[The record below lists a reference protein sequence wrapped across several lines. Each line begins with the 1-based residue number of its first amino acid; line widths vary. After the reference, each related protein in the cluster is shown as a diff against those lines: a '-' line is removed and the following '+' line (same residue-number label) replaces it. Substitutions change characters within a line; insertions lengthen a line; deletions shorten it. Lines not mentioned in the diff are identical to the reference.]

1 MRPRRSSAA
10 LATMALTSLQDVRN
24 FRRVDSRLA
33 TCGQPTEEQL
43 ASARSTGVE
52 VVINL
57 ALHDDPRYS
66 LADERGSVEAL
77 GMRYVHIPVQFGAP
91 TESDLLAFFDAME
104 SSRNRHVLVHCA
116 ANYRVT
122 AFLGLY
128 RRIKQGWSGDAAF
141 QLMGTVW
148 KADAVWTEFIETM
161 LAKHG

>member
-1 MRPRRSSAA
+1 
-10 LATMALTSLQDVRN
+10 LQDVRN
-24 FRRVDSRLA
+24 YREVDGRLA

-43 ASARSTGVE
+43 AAARADGVE

-77 GMRYVHIPVQFGAP
+77 GMAYVHIPVQFDAP
-91 TESDLLAFFDAME
+91 TEAGLLAFFEAMDSNAE
-104 SSRNRHVLVHCA
+104 HHILVHCA

-128 RRIKQGWSGDAAF
+128 RRLRQGWPTDHAF

-148 KADAVWTEFIETM
+148 EPNAVWSQFIATM
-161 LAKHG
+161 LAKYGG

>member
-1 MRPRRSSAA
+1 
-10 LATMALTSLQDVRN
+10 MALTQLHDVRN
-24 FRRVDSRLA
+24 FRRVDSKLA

-66 LADERGSVEAL
+66 LANERGTVEAL
-77 GMRYVHIPVQFGAP
+77 GMTYVHIPVQFGAP
-91 TESDLLAFFDAME
+91 TESDLLAFFEAMDSNGE
-104 SSRNRHVLVHCA
+104 RHVLIHCA

-128 RRIKQGWSGDAAF
+128 RRLRQGWAADQAF
-141 QLMGTVW
+141 QLMDTIW
-148 KADAVWTEFIETM
+148 KPDAAWAQFIGAM
-161 LAKHG
+161 LAKHGG